1 MSVLDFTSQLHRYSI
16 AEYEQLVELGA
27 FEDQPVE
34 LLDGLILDMSPK
46 SVRHENAVRWLH
58 HTWLL
63 DNLDVGRHHILIS
76 GPLLI
81 GGSEPEPDLAVVPAQ
96 LGTSHPTRSPLVI
109 EVAHSSHERDLTLK
123 PRLYAPAVFEY
134 WVLDLSQ
141 DHFVVHR
148 DLGDDGYREVTVH
161 GRGAE
166 LRPQH
171 VPLEPLRV
179 TALLD
184 AI

>member
-1 MSVLDFTSQLHRYSI
+1 MSVLDFPSQFHRYSI
-16 AEYEQLVELGA
+16 DEYEQLVELGA

-34 LLDGLILDMSPK
+34 LLDGLIFDMSPK

-63 DNLDVGRHHILIS
+63 RSLDVARDHILIG

-81 GGSEPEPDLAVVPAQ
+81 GGSEPEPDLAIVGSQ
-96 LGTSHPTRSPLVI
+96 LGTSHPTKSSLVI
-109 EVAHSSHERDLTLK
+109 EVANSSHERDLRLK
-123 PRLYAPAVFEY
+123 PRLYAPAVAEY

-148 DLGDDGYREVTVH
+148 GPGDDGYRQITVL

-166 LRPQH
+166 LLPQH
-171 VPLEPLRV
+171 VAVDPLDISR
-179 TALLD
+179 LLD